1 METKPDYTYNANE
14 PVPYVE
20 TVRKVKAWAKR
31 LQARTGRQVYYAVK
45 TSKVEIYHSGIDT
58 KSHNKAMES
67 LALILGKVLLGSYIR

>member
-14 PVPYVE
+14 RIPYEE
-20 TVRKVKAWAKR
+20 TCRKVKAWSKR

-58 KSHNKAMES
+58 KSHNKAVES
-67 LALILGKVLLGSYIR
+67 LARILGKVLLVSHTR